1 MADEPPP
8 AIDASAIEAPAGYV
22 LGPCIGGRPAVT
34 RVFAGVDATQRP
46 VALKTLDPCAR
57 ADSLARA
64 RFAAERRCHVRA
76 SGAAHVMPIV
86 DATLD
91 EWLITAWAHGGT
103 LDEVPPQSYAAV
115 LEIVTDLLRA
125 CVTLAARGI
134 VHRDIK
140 PSNVLRDRGSVWLTD
155 FGIAAAYTSNG
166 GWRALPEP
174 WVETEIGTPGW
185 VAPELQCADP
195 AQATHPA
202 NDVYSV
208 ARMWEWMRETARV
221 TREDEPH
228 VCAALRSQMLS
239 PDPGARPSASDA
251 LTLLSG

>member
-1 MADEPPP
+1 MAGDLPS
-8 AIDASAIEAPAGYV
+8 AFDASAIEAPAGYV
-22 LGPCIGGRPAVT
+22 LGPCIGGRRAVT
-34 RVFAGVDATQRP
+34 RVFAGVDAMQRP

-57 ADSLARA
+57 ADALARA
-64 RFAAERRCHVRA
+64 RFDAEKRLHARA

-86 DATLD
+86 DDTFN

-103 LDEVPPQSYAAV
+103 LDEAPPPSHAAV
-115 LEIVTDLLRA
+115 HAIVTDLLRA
-125 CVTLAARGI
+125 CVALAARGI

-140 PSNVLRDRGSVWLTD
+140 PSNVLRDRGTVWLTD
-155 FGIAAAYTSNG
+155 FGIAAAHTTHG

-208 ARMWEWMRETARV
+208 ARIWEWLRESAVSTRV
-221 TREDEPH
+221 DEPESC
-228 VCAALRSQMLS
+228 VALRAQMLS
-239 PDPGARPSASDA
+239 AHPGARPSASEA
-251 LTLLSG
+251 LTSLSG

>member
-1 MADEPPP
+1 MAGEPPL
-8 AIDASAIEAPAGYV
+8 ALASSAIEAPAGYV

-34 RVFAGVDATQRP
+34 RVFAGVDAMQRP
-46 VALKTLDPCAR
+46 VALKTLDPSAR
-57 ADSLARA
+57 ADPLTRA
-64 RFAAERRCHVRA
+64 RFAAERRCHGGA

-86 DATLD
+86 DASLD

-103 LDEVPPQSYAAV
+103 LDETPPPPSQAAV
-115 LEIVTDLLRA
+115 HEIVTSLLRA
-125 CVTLAARGI
+125 CVALAARGI

-140 PSNVLRDRGSVWLTD
+140 PSNVLRDRGTVWLTD
-155 FGIAAAYTSNG
+155 FGIAAAYTSHG

-174 WVETEIGTPGW
+174 WIETEIGTPGW
-185 VAPELQCADP
+185 VAPELQGADP

-208 ARMWEWMRETARV
+208 ARIWEWLREAARL
-221 TREDEPH
+221 TQEAEA
-228 VCAALRSQMLS
+228 CAALRSQMLS

-251 LTLLSG
+251 LTSLSR